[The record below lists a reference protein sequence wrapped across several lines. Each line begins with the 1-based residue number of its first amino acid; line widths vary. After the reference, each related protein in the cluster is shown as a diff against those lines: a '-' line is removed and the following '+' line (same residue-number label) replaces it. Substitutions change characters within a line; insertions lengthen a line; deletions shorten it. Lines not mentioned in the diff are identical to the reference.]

1 MKHVRYSAPML
12 LILLLAAI
20 PLIVQCTTSSQTS
33 ARFSAVEKD
42 PLIGSWVQPAP
53 GSEGKVMQGFTLYP
67 DGTAKSINM
76 ATLQYKKWKR
86 VGKDKLVLTAESIGI
101 HTRSTDDETYIIKH
115 LDDKKLVLS
124 VPNSD
129 NRKDTWETVY
139 YRE

>member
-53 GSEGKVMQGFTLYP
+53 GS
-67 DGTAKSINM
+67 DG
-76 ATLQYKKWKR
+76 
-86 VGKDKLVLTAESIGI
+86 
-101 HTRSTDDETYIIKH
+101 DETYIIKH

-124 VPNSD
+124 IPAEGT
-129 NRKDTWETVY
+129 KDSNCIS
-139 YRE
+139 

>member
-53 GSEGKVMQGFTLYP
+53 GSDGKVVQGFTLYP

-76 ATLQYKKWKR
+76 ATLLYKKWKR

-101 HTRSTDDETYIIKH
+101 HTRSTDDEIYIIKH

-124 VPNSD
+124 IPAEGT
-129 NRKDTWETVY
+129 KDSSWDTVY
-139 YRE
+139 YRK